1 MNRVYARLVLSE
13 VTGESYSLS
22 ENKEVL
28 DRMAAELEKAYQAG
42 VDSANQDAVPSR
54 VRRLWE
60 NLDMK
65 LHVIPVIGVRILELF
80 DTTVDDPEPTKWVA
94 FRLRDGVE
102 DKWDFGSYCA
112 SAEAA
117 VVEAIAM
124 RKDPQD
130 AIDGEYANKLMGLE

>member
-1 MNRVYARLVLSE
+1 VNRVYARLALSE

-94 FRLRDGVE
+94 FQR
-102 DKWDFGSYCA
+102 A
-112 SAEAA
+112 S
-117 VVEAIAM
+117 
-124 RKDPQD
+124 RR
-130 AIDGEYANKLMGLE
+130 